1 MSTQPLTRPAPD
13 LQAQLR
19 NLEIAAHTANVPMDE
34 VINLVE
40 RQCILAAIQRRGNVT
55 SASVNL
61 RKQPCTIYRAMKR
74 LKLAK

>member
-1 MSTQPLTRPAPD
+1 MSTQPLTRPAPE

-40 RQCILAAIQRRGNVT
+40 RQCILAAIQRNGSVRM
-55 SASVNL
+55 ASVDL
-61 RKQPCTIYRAMKR
+61 KKQPCSVYRAMKR